1 MGETIGRDLAITVLA
16 PESGQGENEDSLV
29 LKAEIEKWRFLF
41 TGDLDQKG
49 EEKLIQLYP
58 HLQAEVVKLGASW
71 QSYLHFC
78 SFYREPFTQNRHHLL
93 WQRQSLWTSTF

>member
-49 EEKLIQLYP
+49 K
-58 HLQAEVVKLGASW
+58 KS
-71 QSYLHFC
+71 
-78 SFYREPFTQNRHHLL
+78 
-93 WQRQSLWTSTF
+93 